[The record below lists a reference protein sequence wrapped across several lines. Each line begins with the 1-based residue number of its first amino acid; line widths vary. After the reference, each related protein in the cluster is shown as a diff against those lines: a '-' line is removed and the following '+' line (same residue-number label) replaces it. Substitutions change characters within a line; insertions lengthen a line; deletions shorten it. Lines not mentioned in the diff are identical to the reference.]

1 MIAEAKAAARVE
13 ADKMIENARVA
24 IENEKNS
31 AMVELKNQVATLSL
45 EIAEKVVKERLSD
58 QGEQEKLVSVLMQDV
73 DLN

>member
-1 MIAEAKAAARVE
+1 
-13 ADKMIENARVA
+13 MIENARVA
-24 IENEKNS
+24 IDNEKNS

-58 QGEQEKLVSVLMQDV
+58 QGEQEKLVSSLMKDV